1 MALKKMTIEVV
12 KDNEEDE
19 ISSDTVEQVDQYLD
33 MLAHGVEAAIASQF
47 PLLSAKIVIE

>member
-1 MALKKMTIEVV
+1 MTLKKMTVEVV

-19 ISSDTVEQVDQYLD
+19 VSAETVDRVDQYLD
-33 MLAHGVEAAIASQF
+33 MLAHGIEAAVASQF